1 MDAEPP
7 PEQGLFFL
15 NIIFLLAINWG
26 LIGLFA
32 TLLLLLISSALI
44 SGSEVAFFSL
54 NNNDVEGLKK
64 EDGNDR
70 LIKLRDK
77 PRSLLATIL
86 ISNNFINIA
95 IIIIS
100 DLILSAL
107 LPDGYFDAWSEWLRQ
122 HVFFLNGVSIPAIS
136 NAIIFTI
143 TVIGV
148 TFLLVLFG
156 EVLPKIYANIN
167 KIVFAKFMAV
177 PLWVLMFV
185 LGGFSKIL
193 VSWSNKIESRVDKH
207 RGSAKSWLKDD
218 IDKAIDLTVSKE
230 ENAEEE
236 ADILKGIL
244 KFSDVL
250 VKQVMTSRMDFVS
263 IDYQTNFRDMLKVVK
278 ETGFSR
284 IPVYKDDLDNIE
296 GILYVKDLLGH
307 TDEAE
312 DFTWQKFIRKEMHY
326 IPESKKIN
334 ELLKEFQSKRLHMA
348 IVVDEYGGTS
358 GIVTLEDI
366 MEEIIGDIRDEF
378 DEERDIEYLKIDK
391 NNYIFEGKTLLNDV
405 CRVIGEDLNVFDEI
419 KGESDSLAGLYLE
432 VTGKFPKVDG
442 ELDLDPYK
450 LKIVSMTNKRIE
462 KINLMIKR

>member
-1 MDAEPP
+1 M
-7 PEQGLFFL
+7 LFV
-15 NIIFLLAINWG
+15 
-26 LIGLFA
+26 
-32 TLLLLLISSALI
+32 LLICSALI

-54 NNNDVEGLKK
+54 NNNDVEELKK
-64 EDGNDR
+64 GESNTR
-70 LIKLRDK
+70 LLKLRDK

-100 DLILSAL
+100 DLIFTEL
-107 LPDGYFDAWSEWLRQ
+107 LPEGYFNNTATWFQENI
-122 HVFFLNGVSIPAIS
+122 FFLKGLSIPAIS
-136 NAIIFTI
+136 NAIIFFI
-143 TVIGV
+143 TVVGV

-167 KIVFAKFMAV
+167 KIKFAKLMAT
-177 PLWVLMFV
+177 PLAVLMFL

-193 VSWSNKIESRVDKH
+193 VKWSNQIESKVDKH
-207 RGSAKSWLKDD
+207 KGSAKSRLKDD
-218 IDKAIDLTVSKE
+218 IDKAIDLTVSQE

-250 VKQVMTSRMDFVS
+250 VKQIMTSRMDTVS
-263 IDYQTNFRDMLKVVK
+263 VDMQTSFTEVLKVVK
-278 ETGFSR
+278 ESGYSR
-284 IPVYKDDLDNIE
+284 IPVYKEDFDNLE

-307 TDEAE
+307 TDNNQ
-312 DFTWQKFIRKEMHY
+312 DYNWQQFIRKDMLY

-334 ELLKEFQSKRLHMA
+334 ELLREFQLKRLHMA

-378 DEERDIEYLKIDK
+378 DEDSDIEFLRIDD
-391 NNYIFEGKTLLNDV
+391 NNFIFEGKTLLNDV
-405 CRVIGEDLNVFDEI
+405 CRVIGEDINIFDEI
-419 KGESDSLAGLYLE
+419 KGESDSLAGMFLE
-432 VTGKFPKVDG
+432 VTGRFPKVDS
-442 ELDLDPYK
+442 ELDLNPYK

>member
-1 MDAEPP
+1 M
-7 PEQGLFFL
+7 FL
-15 NIIFLLAINWG
+15 
-26 LIGLFA
+26 
-32 TLLLLLISSALI
+32 
-44 SGSEVAFFSL
+44 
-54 NNNDVEGLKK
+54 
-64 EDGNDR
+64 
-70 LIKLRDK
+70 
-77 PRSLLATIL
+77 
-86 ISNNFINIA
+86 
-95 IIIIS
+95 
-100 DLILSAL
+100 
-107 LPDGYFDAWSEWLRQ
+107 
-122 HVFFLNGVSIPAIS
+122 
-136 NAIIFTI
+136 
-143 TVIGV
+143 
-148 TFLLVLFG
+148 
-156 EVLPKIYANIN
+156 
-167 KIVFAKFMAV
+167 
-177 PLWVLMFV
+177 

-193 VSWSNKIESRVDKH
+193 VNWSNKIESRVDKH
-207 RGSAKSWLKDD
+207 RGTVKSRLKDD

-250 VKQVMTSRMDFVS
+250 VKQVMTSRMDLVS
-263 IDYQTNFRDMLKVVK
+263 IESETTFQEMLRVVK
-278 ETGFSR
+278 DSGFSR
-284 IPVYKDDLDNIE
+284 IPVFKEDLDNIE

-307 TDEAE
+307 TNEEA
-312 DFTWQKFIRKEMHY
+312 DFGWQKFIRKEMLY

-334 ELLKEFQSKRLHMA
+334 ELLKEFQTMRLHMA

-378 DEERDIEYLKIDK
+378 DEERDIEYLKIDE

-419 KGESDSLAGLYLE
+419 KGESDSLAGLFLE
-432 VTGKFPKVDG
+432 VTGRFPKVDG